1 MSNNESV
8 MIILSE
14 QPDFQRNSPQKSLIE
29 EEIKQDEEA
38 KLLSMIKYGQTS
50 EEYPD
55 VLIVDDMAFNITA
68 LKAQLDVHGVSVDIA
83 MNGTKA
89 IEKVHKRLKNVEN

>member
-29 EEIKQDEEA
+29 EEIKQDSEA
-38 KLLSMIKYGQTS
+38 KLLSMIRYGQIS
-50 EEYPD
+50 EAYPD

-68 LKAQLDVHGVSVDIA
+68 LKA
-83 MNGTKA
+83 
-89 IEKVHKRLKNVEN
+89 